1 MEVIDSS
8 VLCISDNNRRQIPV
22 TINNNNN
29 KLKLR
34 IMTNEDY
41 QLEELENAAVNKS
54 NNAKRIAAAAGLLA
68 TGGAAGYAATNI
80 QTDAVEEPIETLTEE
95 DLESVADTG
104 ANQVQEP
111 QANPQPVQ
119 PQPQSATP
127 EQPTPPAQ
135 DEVDVSFDKTTHYY
149 DEDNNLIATTEEG
162 TVDGKQFT
170 LVDVDGDQNAD
181 VIAYDVNGNGAYE
194 DNEIEFLEGNNQIAM
209 GHEATQHEDHFIA
222 IHEPEPEPYI
232 EPYDINEEKDYA
244 DNTIHN
250 DFEDEKTGENYS
262 HDYAENNE
270 DYNNG
275 EVEHYSADS
284 SDDSDYAYEDDIKD
298 ESDYEYNDLA
308 ENDAADDTFD
318 DLGSDSLDIV

>member
-1 MEVIDSS
+1 
-8 VLCISDNNRRQIPV
+8 
-22 TINNNNN
+22 
-29 KLKLR
+29 
-34 IMTNEDY
+34 MTNEDY

-80 QTDAVEEPIETLTEE
+80 PTGGAEEPIETLTEE

-111 QANPQPVQ
+111 EVKPQPVQ
-119 PQPQSATP
+119 PQPATP
-127 EQPTPPAQ
+127 VQPTPPAQ

-149 DEDNNLIATTEEG
+149 DENNNLVMTTEEG
-162 TVDGKQFT
+162 TVNGQQFK
-170 LVDVDGDQNAD
+170 LVDVDGDMRAD
-181 VIAYDVNGNGAYE
+181 ILAYDADGNRVINE
-194 DNEIEFLEGNNQIAM
+194 DEIVELSGKDQIAM
-209 GHEATQHEDHFIA
+209 GHATAQHDDQFIA

-250 DFEDEKTGENYS
+250 DFEDEKTGETYS

-275 EVEHYSADS
+275 EVDHYSAES
-284 SDDSDYAYEDDIKD
+284 SDDSDYAYEDEGKE

-308 ENDAADDTFD
+308 ENDTTDDTFD

>member
-1 MEVIDSS
+1 
-8 VLCISDNNRRQIPV
+8 
-22 TINNNNN
+22 
-29 KLKLR
+29 
-34 IMTNEDY
+34 MTNADY

-80 QTDAVEEPIETLTEE
+80 PTGSAEEPIETLTEE

-111 QANPQPVQ
+111 EVKPQPVQ
-119 PQPQSATP
+119 PQPATP
-127 EQPTPPAQ
+127 VQPTPPAQ

-149 DEDNNLIATTEEG
+149 DENNNLVMTTEEG
-162 TVDGKQFT
+162 TVNGQQFK
-170 LVDVDGDQNAD
+170 LVDVDGDMRAD
-181 VIAYDVNGNGAYE
+181 ILAYDADGNGVINE
-194 DNEIEFLEGNNQIAM
+194 DEIVELSGKDQIAM
-209 GHEATQHEDHFIA
+209 GHATAQHDDQFIA

-232 EPYDINEEKDYA
+232 EPYDINDEKDYA
-244 DNTIHN
+244 DNTIPN
-250 DFEDEKTGENYS
+250 DFEDEKTGETYS

-275 EVEHYSADS
+275 EVEHYSAET
-284 SDDSDYAYEDDIKD
+284 SDDSDYAYEDEGKE

-308 ENDAADDTFD
+308 ENDTTDDTFD

>member
-1 MEVIDSS
+1 
-8 VLCISDNNRRQIPV
+8 
-22 TINNNNN
+22 
-29 KLKLR
+29 
-34 IMTNEDY
+34 MTNEDY
-41 QLEELENAAVNKS
+41 QLEELENAAVKKS

-80 QTDAVEEPIETLTEE
+80 PTGEGEEPVETLTEE

-111 QANPQPVQ
+111 EVKPQPVQ
-119 PQPQSATP
+119 PQPQPATP
-127 EQPTPPAQ
+127 VQPTPPAQ

-149 DEDNNLIATTEEG
+149 DEDNNLVMTTEEG
-162 TVDGKQFT
+162 TINGQQFK
-170 LVDVDGDQNAD
+170 LVDVDGDMRAD
-181 VIAYDVNGNGAYE
+181 ILGYDADGNGVINE
-194 DNEIEFLEGNNQIAM
+194 DEIMGLSGKDQIAM
-209 GHEATQHEDHFIA
+209 GHATAQHEDQFIA
-222 IHEPEPEPYI
+222 IHEPDPEPYI
-232 EPYDINEEKDYA
+232 EPYNINEEKDYA

-250 DFEDEKTGENYS
+250 DFEDEKTGETYS

-275 EVEHYSADS
+275 EVEHYSAEF
-284 SDDSDYAYEDDIKD
+284 SDDSDYAYEDEDKE

-308 ENDAADDTFD
+308 ENDTTEDTFE

>member
-1 MEVIDSS
+1 
-8 VLCISDNNRRQIPV
+8 
-22 TINNNNN
+22 
-29 KLKLR
+29 
-34 IMTNEDY
+34 MTNEDY

-80 QTDAVEEPIETLTEE
+80 PTGGAEEPIETLTEE

-104 ANQVQEP
+104 ANQVQKPEVK
-111 QANPQPVQ
+111 PQPVQ
-119 PQPQSATP
+119 PQPATP
-127 EQPTPPAQ
+127 VQPTPPAQ

-149 DEDNNLIATTEEG
+149 DENNNLVMTTEEG
-162 TVDGKQFT
+162 TVNGQQFK
-170 LVDVDGDQNAD
+170 LVDVDGDMRAD
-181 VIAYDVNGNGAYE
+181 ILAYDADGNGVINE
-194 DNEIEFLEGNNQIAM
+194 DEIVELSGKDQIAM
-209 GHEATQHEDHFIA
+209 GHATAQHDDQFIA

-250 DFEDEKTGENYS
+250 DFEDEKTGETYS

-275 EVEHYSADS
+275 EVDHYSAES
-284 SDDSDYAYEDDIKD
+284 SDDSDYAYEDEGKE

-308 ENDAADDTFD
+308 ENDTTDDTFD

>member
-1 MEVIDSS
+1 
-8 VLCISDNNRRQIPV
+8 
-22 TINNNNN
+22 
-29 KLKLR
+29 
-34 IMTNEDY
+34 MTNEDY

-80 QTDAVEEPIETLTEE
+80 PTGGAEEPIETLTEE

-111 QANPQPVQ
+111 EVKPQPVQ
-119 PQPQSATP
+119 PQPATP
-127 EQPTPPAQ
+127 VQPTPPAQ

-149 DEDNNLIATTEEG
+149 DENNNLVMTTEEG
-162 TVDGKQFT
+162 TVNGQQFK
-170 LVDVDGDQNAD
+170 LVDVDGDMRAD
-181 VIAYDVNGNGAYE
+181 ILAYDADGNGVINE
-194 DNEIEFLEGNNQIAM
+194 DEIVELSGKDQIAM
-209 GHEATQHEDHFIA
+209 GHATAQHDDQFIA

-250 DFEDEKTGENYS
+250 DFEDEKTGETYS

-275 EVEHYSADS
+275 EVDHYSAES
-284 SDDSDYAYEDDIKD
+284 SDDSDYAYEDEGKE

-308 ENDAADDTFD
+308 ENDTTDDTFD

>member
-1 MEVIDSS
+1 
-8 VLCISDNNRRQIPV
+8 
-22 TINNNNN
+22 
-29 KLKLR
+29 
-34 IMTNEDY
+34 MTNEDY

-80 QTDAVEEPIETLTEE
+80 PTGSAEEPIETLTEE

-111 QANPQPVQ
+111 EVKPQPVQ
-119 PQPQSATP
+119 PQPATP
-127 EQPTPPAQ
+127 VQPTPPAQ

-149 DEDNNLIATTEEG
+149 DENNNLVMTTEEG
-162 TVDGKQFT
+162 TVNGQQFK
-170 LVDVDGDQNAD
+170 LVDVDGDMRAD
-181 VIAYDVNGNGAYE
+181 ILAYDADDNGVINE
-194 DNEIEFLEGNNQIAM
+194 DEIVELSGKDQIAM
-209 GHEATQHEDHFIA
+209 GHATAQHDDQFIA
-222 IHEPEPEPYI
+222 IHDPEPEPYI

-250 DFEDEKTGENYS
+250 DFEDEKTGETYS
-262 HDYAENNE
+262 HDYAENND

-275 EVEHYSADS
+275 DVEHYSAEP
-284 SDDSDYAYEDDIKD
+284 SDGSDYAYEDEGKE

-308 ENDAADDTFD
+308 ENDTTEDTFE

>member
-1 MEVIDSS
+1 
-8 VLCISDNNRRQIPV
+8 
-22 TINNNNN
+22 
-29 KLKLR
+29 
-34 IMTNEDY
+34 MTNEDY

-80 QTDAVEEPIETLTEE
+80 PTGSPEEPIETLTEE

-111 QANPQPVQ
+111 EVKPQPVQ
-119 PQPQSATP
+119 PQPATP
-127 EQPTPPAQ
+127 VQPTPPAQ
-135 DEVDVSFDKTTHYY
+135 DDVDVSFDKTTHYY
-149 DEDNNLIATTEEG
+149 DENNNLVMTTEEG
-162 TVDGKQFT
+162 TINGQQFK
-170 LVDVDGDQNAD
+170 LVDVDGDMRAD
-181 VIAYDVNGNGAYE
+181 ILAYDADGNGVINE
-194 DNEIEFLEGNNQIAM
+194 DEIVELSGKDQIAM
-209 GHEATQHEDHFIA
+209 GHATAQHDDQFIA

-232 EPYDINEEKDYA
+232 EPYDINDEKDYA

-250 DFEDEKTGENYS
+250 DFEDEKTGETYS

-275 EVEHYSADS
+275 EVDHYSAES
-284 SDDSDYAYEDDIKD
+284 SEESDYAYEDEGKE

-308 ENDAADDTFD
+308 ENDTTDDTFD

>member
-1 MEVIDSS
+1 
-8 VLCISDNNRRQIPV
+8 
-22 TINNNNN
+22 
-29 KLKLR
+29 
-34 IMTNEDY
+34 MTNEDY

-80 QTDAVEEPIETLTEE
+80 PTGSAEEPIETLTEE

-111 QANPQPVQ
+111 EVKPQPVQ
-119 PQPQSATP
+119 PQPATP
-127 EQPTPPAQ
+127 VQPTPPAQ

-149 DEDNNLIATTEEG
+149 DENNNLVMTTEEG
-162 TVDGKQFT
+162 TVNGQQFK
-170 LVDVDGDQNAD
+170 LVDVDGDMRAD
-181 VIAYDVNGNGAYE
+181 ILAYDADGNGVINE
-194 DNEIEFLEGNNQIAM
+194 DEIVELSGKDQIAM
-209 GHEATQHEDHFIA
+209 GHATAQHDDQFIA

-232 EPYDINEEKDYA
+232 EPYDINDEKDYA
-244 DNTIHN
+244 DNTIPN
-250 DFEDEKTGENYS
+250 DFEDEKTGETYS

-275 EVEHYSADS
+275 EVEHYSAET
-284 SDDSDYAYEDDIKD
+284 SDDSDYAYEDEGKE

-308 ENDAADDTFD
+308 ENDTTDDTFD

>member
-1 MEVIDSS
+1 
-8 VLCISDNNRRQIPV
+8 
-22 TINNNNN
+22 
-29 KLKLR
+29 
-34 IMTNEDY
+34 MTNEDY

-80 QTDAVEEPIETLTEE
+80 PTSDTEEPVETLTEE

-111 QANPQPVQ
+111 DVKPQPVQ
-119 PQPQSATP
+119 PQHATP
-127 EQPTPPAQ
+127 VQPTPPAQ

-149 DEDNNLIATTEEG
+149 DENNNLVMTTEEG
-162 TVDGKQFT
+162 TVNGQQFK
-170 LVDVDGDQNAD
+170 LVDVDGDMRAD
-181 VIAYDVNGNGAYE
+181 ILAYDADGNGVINE
-194 DNEIEFLEGNNQIAM
+194 DEIVELSGKDQIAM
-209 GHEATQHEDHFIA
+209 GHATAQHDDQFIA

-250 DFEDEKTGENYS
+250 DFEDEKTGETYS

-275 EVEHYSADS
+275 EVEHYSAES
-284 SDDSDYAYEDDIKD
+284 SDDSDYAYEDEGKE

-308 ENDAADDTFD
+308 ENDTTDDTFD

>member
-1 MEVIDSS
+1 
-8 VLCISDNNRRQIPV
+8 
-22 TINNNNN
+22 
-29 KLKLR
+29 
-34 IMTNEDY
+34 MTNEDY

-80 QTDAVEEPIETLTEE
+80 PTGVVDEPIESLTEE
-95 DLESVADTG
+95 DLEGVADTG

-111 QANPQPVQ
+111 EVKPQP
-119 PQPQSATP
+119 ATP
-127 EQPTPPAQ
+127 VQPTPPAE

-149 DEDNNLIATTEEG
+149 DENNNLIATSEEG
-162 TVDGKQFT
+162 TINGKQFT
-170 LVDVDGDQNAD
+170 LVDVDGDKNAD
-181 VIAYDVNGNGAYE
+181 ILAYDANGNGAYE
-194 DNEIEFLEGNNQIAM
+194 DNEIAFLEGDDQIAM
-209 GHEATQHEDHFIA
+209 GHEATQHEDQFVA

-250 DFEDEKTGENYS
+250 DFEDEKTGESYS

-275 EVEHYSADS
+275 EVEEYSADP
-284 SDDSDYAYEDDIKD
+284 SDDSDYAYEDETKD
-298 ESDYEYNDLA
+298 DYEYNDLA
-308 ENDAADDTFD
+308 ENDTTDDTFD